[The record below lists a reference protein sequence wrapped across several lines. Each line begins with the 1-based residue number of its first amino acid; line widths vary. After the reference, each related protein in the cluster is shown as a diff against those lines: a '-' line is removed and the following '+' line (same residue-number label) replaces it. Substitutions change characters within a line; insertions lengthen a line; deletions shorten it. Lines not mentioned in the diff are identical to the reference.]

1 VKPQRVTSSQLA
13 EMGFCEMKARLRAQY
28 GDRDTR
34 ESAQLRAAGKQEHER
49 FHEQVTAEHN
59 AGLPP
64 GMTDKRCFVASA
76 VYGPD
81 DWRTD
86 QLRVFRDRVLKRSW
100 LGRAAISVYY
110 AVSPGLAGM
119 ATRSPYLKS
128 LFVFTLD
135 HIRYLVVPEHG
146 KEAGG
151 HDDEGRYTQGQN
163 RTHQSG
169 VHPAYQRAARDPR
182 IRDEARDHG
191 EGA

>member
-1 VKPQRVTSSQLA
+1 MKPHRVTSSQLA
-13 EMGFCEMKARLRAQY
+13 EMGFCEMKTRLRAQY

-34 ESAQLRAAGKQEHER
+34 ASAPLRAAGKQEHER

-64 GMTDKRCFVASA
+64 GMTDKRCFIASA

-86 QLRVFRDRVLKRSW
+86 QLREFRDRVLKRSG

-110 AVSPGLAGM
+110 AASPWLARRV
-119 ATRSPYLKS
+119 TRSPWLNT
-128 LFVFTLD
+128 LFVYILD
-135 HIRYLVVPEHG
+135 HIRDLVVPDNG

-151 HDDEGRYTQGQN
+151 NGRDG
-163 RTHQSG
+163 RTPQRQDSDQK
-169 VHPAYQRAARDPR
+169 PANSSVPVRGDA
-182 IRDEARDHG
+182 G
-191 EGA
+191 

>member
-1 VKPQRVTSSQLA
+1 MKPQRVTSSQLA

-59 AGLPP
+59 VGLPP

-110 AVSPGLAGM
+110 AASPWMARR
-119 ATRSPYLKS
+119 ATRSPWLKA
-128 LFVFTLD
+128 LIVYILD
-135 HIRYLVVPEHG
+135 HIRYLVVPG
-146 KEAGG
+146 YGMEAGG
-151 HDDEGRYTQGQN
+151 NGRDGRTPKGQN
-163 RTHQSG
+163 PDQK
-169 VHPAYQRAARDPR
+169 PADSSVPV
-182 IRDEARDHG
+182 
-191 EGA
+191 